1 MKYLLNA
8 TIGKKKLRKKI
19 LRKLNNGNIDSIRS
33 LNIFIERLHQF
44 VGSGFSARSGRL
56 RPSNRSVARRLGLPT
71 MVAAARRRLM
81 QISMRIQLDYEVKLL
96 YEIRE

>member
-56 RPSNRSVARRLGLPT
+56 CPSNRSVARRLSCLQWWLLREAGK
-71 MVAAARRRLM
+71 
-81 QISMRIQLDYEVKLL
+81 YKLIFRCQ
-96 YEIRE
+96 YSSIMK